1 MIGLKRGT
9 VAISEHRSEWKKV
22 AAASIT
28 ELKAIFGEKAVDI
41 QHIGSTAIEH
51 IKAKP
56 IIDIAV
62 GVRSFDGL
70 EAVKMHLKEVGY
82 AEANNRFSSDLLFV
96 INDAENRRTH
106 QVHVLIYGC
115 EQWRNYVDFRDYMNL
130 FPEKAL
136 EYERLKARLVAE
148 CDNVQ
153 TRYTDGK
160 REYMLKTLA
169 EAREF
174 MQKRRNG

>member
-9 VAISEHRSEWKKV
+9 VAICAHDPEWEKIANDAIV
-22 AAASIT
+22 GLG
-28 ELKAIFGEKAVDI
+28 EIFGERAVDV
-41 QHIGSTAIEH
+41 QHIGSTAIPH

-62 GVRSFDGL
+62 GVQSFDGL
-70 EAVKMHLKEVGY
+70 EAVKARLIEAGY
-82 AEANNRFSSDLLFV
+82 SEANNRFSSDLLYI
-96 INDAENRRTH
+96 INDGENRRTH

-130 FPEKAL
+130 FPEKAK
-136 EYERLKARLVAE
+136 EYEALKEQLVEE
-148 CDNVQ
+148 CENIQ

-160 REYMLKTLA
+160 REYMKKMLDEAKTYMA
-169 EAREF
+169 GKRE
-174 MQKRRNG
+174 